1 MALYPEGT
9 APLPLDDVQRAAN
22 KANELSRQNL
32 GQNGAIV
39 LATGNLTAPSDTYVA
54 LVVLTAT
61 VIASITA
68 PGITNSAS
76 LTGAPGFAAGTVI
89 RGDIRAVTLTS
100 GIAILYKA

>member
-22 KANELSRQNL
+22 KANELSRQDL

-39 LATGNLTAPSDTYVA
+39 LATGNLTAPLGSYVS
-54 LVVLTAT
+54 LVILTAT
-61 VIASITA
+61 IISSITA

-76 LTGAPGFAAGTVI
+76 LTGTSFAAGAVI